1 MIKHF
6 TFNHFGVNCYLIVDE
21 EAKQCA
27 IVDPAAEASYE
38 DAQIA
43 QFLSNQGLTIS
54 HILLTHAHVD
64 HIAGLRQCCERF
76 KLPVEMHAD
85 GKRLLRQAEAYGSI
99 MGFMV
104 ENMSDLET
112 IEINDG
118 DIIKVGDIEIQCL
131 FVPGHCPGSI
141 CFVIPSEKAVITG
154 DALFQG
160 SIGRTDLP
168 GGNHQ
173 QLIDN
178 LMQKVMTLPDDY
190 RILPGHGE
198 YSTIADEKNYNPFL
212 S

>member
-6 TFNHFGVNCYLIVDE
+6 IFNHFGVNCYLIVDE
-21 EAKQCA
+21 ASKQCA
-27 IVDPAAEASYE
+27 IVDPAAEATYE
-38 DAQIA
+38 DAQIVQYIA
-43 QFLSNQGLTIS
+43 SQGLTVTR
-54 HILLTHAHVD
+54 ILLTHAHVD

-76 KLPVEMHAD
+76 KLPVSMHAD
-85 GKRLLRQAEAYGSI
+85 GRKLLRQAEAYGSI

-104 ENMSDLET
+104 RDMSDLET

-118 DIIKVGDIEIQCL
+118 DIIMVGDIEVRCL

-141 CFVIPSEKAVITG
+141 CYVVPSEKAVLTG

-173 QLIDN
+173 ELITN
-178 LMQKVMTLPDDY
+178 LQEKVMTLPDDY
-190 RILPGHGE
+190 RVLPGHGE
-198 YSTIADEKNYNPFL
+198 QSTIADEKSYNPFL
-212 S
+212 